1 MTKQTQQL
9 VPMLVIGVLIGTSAV
24 MVWKLKGGQTDVS
37 VNESARSTPSGAT
50 TTLPIESNGA
60 VITVSQSSWPL
71 PPQIPA
77 NIRVGISVADQ
88 PAAAVVNV
96 SGLSLSEVHWIGIY
110 DDRDGH
116 PGFIMGA
123 KRVHPG
129 DTLATVE
136 LLRPTALGGKYYAVI
151 LTDDGDDTFNRLQ
164 DLPPQSPDKV
174 VMVSFLAR

>member
-9 VPMLVIGVLIGTSAV
+9 VLMLVIGVLIGTSAV
-24 MVWKLKGGQTDVS
+24 MVWKLKARQVD
-37 VNESARSTPSGAT
+37 VNESPRTTPSGAT
-50 TTLPIESNGA
+50 TTPPIESTGA
-60 VITVSQSSWPL
+60 VTTVSQSSWPL
-71 PPQIPA
+71 PPAIPA
-77 NIRVGISVADQ
+77 NMRVGLSVADQ
-88 PAAAVVNV
+88 PASAVVNV
-96 SGLSLSEVHWIGIY
+96 LGLSLSEMHWIGIY
-110 DDRDGH
+110 DDREGH

-136 LLRPTALGGKYYAVI
+136 LLRPTASGGKYYAVI

-174 VMVSFLAR
+174 VMVSFIAK

>member
-9 VPMLVIGVLIGTSAV
+9 VLMLVIGVLIGTSAV

-50 TTLPIESNGA
+50 TTPPLESS
-60 VITVSQSSWPL
+60 VTPTTISQSSWPL
-71 PPQIPA
+71 PPEIPA
-77 NIRVGISVADQ
+77 NLRVGLSVADQ
-88 PAAAVVNV
+88 PASDVVNI
-96 SGLSLSEVHWIGIY
+96 SGLTLSEIHWIGIY

-136 LLRPTALGGKYYAVI
+136 LLRPTTTGGKYYAVI

-164 DLPPQSPDKV
+164 DLPPQSPDRV
-174 VMVSFLAR
+174 VMVSFVAK

>member
-9 VPMLVIGVLIGTSAV
+9 ILMLIIGILLGTSAV
-24 MVWKLKGGQTDVS
+24 MVWKLKTRQAD
-37 VNESARSTPSGAT
+37 VNESDRSTPSGAT
-50 TTLPIESNGA
+50 TTPIVSEVKA
-60 VITVSQSSWPL
+60 TTVSQSSWPL
-71 PPQIPA
+71 PPEIPA
-77 NIRVGISVADQ
+77 NVRVGITVLDQ
-88 PAAAVVNV
+88 PASAVVNV
-96 SGLSLSEVHWIGIY
+96 SGLSLSEMHWIGIY
-110 DDRDGH
+110 DDREGH

-136 LLRPTALGGKYYAVI
+136 LLRSTAQGGKYYAVI

-174 VMVSFLAR
+174 VMVSFIAK

>member
-9 VPMLVIGVLIGTSAV
+9 ILMLVIGILIGTSAV
-24 MVWKLKGGQTDVS
+24 MVWKLKSRQTSID
-37 VNESARSTPSGAT
+37 ESERSTPSGAT
-50 TTLPIESNGA
+50 TTALIEMNQKPTTIG
-60 VITVSQSSWPL
+60 QSSWPL
-71 PPQIPA
+71 PPEIPA
-77 NIRVGISVADQ
+77 NTRVGLSVADQ
-88 PAAAVVNV
+88 PASSVVNV
-96 SGLSLSEVHWIGIY
+96 SGLTLSEIHWVGIY

-136 LLRPTALGGKYYAVI
+136 LLRPTAQAGQYYAVI
-151 LTDDGDDTFNRLQ
+151 LTDDGDDTFNRLS

-174 VMVSFLAR
+174 VMVSFRAL